1 MRKPHGFCRLG
12 LLLVL
17 VICGCLPLLFAV
29 GQTPKTSPPD
39 EPGLR
44 AKFGTAMAVDD
55 KARPTVSDRPQ
66 QVDKESKKKKP
77 GSDKEG
83 GVLLYHMP
91 VTPPNPDQLFRL
103 DSEEVFQN
111 RLRTE
116 VRQRSPKVQLEFPEA
131 DQTLP
136 ARQTAR
142 DWPVYVKWVEP
153 SYVVSKRLFF
163 EQRRFERYGESL
175 GILQP
180 AVSSGIFVFDLFLWP
195 ARRMAQPF
203 RCYQVNTDCYSPYFQ
218 IVRE

>member
-1 MRKPHGFCRLG
+1 MRKPHGFRRLC
-12 LLLVL
+12 LLWV
-17 VICGCLPLLFAV
+17 VVVCGCLPLLFAV

-39 EPGLR
+39 ETGLR
-44 AKFGTAMAVDD
+44 AKFGTVRAVDD
-55 KARPTVSDRPQ
+55 EAGPMASDRPRP
-66 QVDKESKKKKP
+66 VDKESKKKKP
-77 GSDKEG
+77 GGDKDG
-83 GVLLYHMP
+83 GVLLYDMP
-91 VTPPNPDQLFRL
+91 VTPPHPDQLFRL
-103 DSEEVFQN
+103 DSEVGFRDQLRAEV
-111 RLRTE
+111 LK
-116 VRQRSPKVQLEFPEA
+116 RSPKVQLEFPEA
-131 DQTLP
+131 DKTLP